1 MLSIVK
7 RSLSGRIA
15 LYASLCAS
23 LSIATVCSAIAW
35 RAGQNAEADAL
46 TLARATARQ
55 AAGTVEG
62 DLHATFAVVQAL
74 SRSLAEQKKTGLP
87 IGRAQL
93 DATLKAT
100 VEQWPN
106 WLGFY
111 SVWAPN
117 ALDGRD
123 AEFAGANPG
132 TDQTGRFL
140 SWWNRLEGKVSVSA
154 VGFVDQAGANDWYDI
169 PCASKRDT
177 WLDVAP
183 FETGGQQIL
192 ASTLSLPIVVDD
204 ECVGIV
210 AVDLALSTLQ
220 KRLQAIP
227 VPIPGAEMALISQR
241 GIYVSDPRADRLGQ
255 PAADQPKTAL
265 AQIAAGQSHQWNDD
279 RGWIHLYTPV
289 TMAPD
294 LPAWAIEMRVP
305 LAETHRASQA
315 LIRWATMVG
324 ILCVLLS
331 SALMLL
337 LVSRTTEPLRRL
349 TQTLESLVVG
359 ASRLDVRLD
368 SRGQDELARIASAFN
383 AFVDKLR
390 GAFGNVSEASSQVDV
405 AASEIASGN
414 QDLSQRTESQS
425 AQLHSVSSAVHSLE
439 DSIRNSAREAR
450 SVAAVAV
457 SVQARAT
464 QSAQAMAEAR
474 KAMDALFDTS
484 RRIEAI
490 IGVIDEL
497 AAQTNILALNA
508 GVESARAGD
517 AGRGFAVVATEVR
530 RLAQAS
536 TSSAQDIRN
545 LITQAAANIDSGHRR
560 IQGVDAAVRDLA
572 ASFSQVLDA
581 VVQIEQRCSAQTVE
595 VERVG
600 SAVGALDGM
609 TQQNAALVEQAA
621 AASAALRQQTERLS
635 DTVSEYLSP
644 SGPSSSRA

>member
-1 MLSIVK
+1 MLSIFQ

-15 LYASLCAS
+15 LYASVCAS
-23 LSIATVCSAIAW
+23 LSIAIVCSAIAW
-35 RAGQNAEADAL
+35 RAGQSAEADAL
-46 TLARATARQ
+46 ALARATTQ
-55 AAGTVEG
+55 HAASIVGS
-62 DLHATFAVVQAL
+62 DLHATYTVAQAL
-74 SRSLAEQKKTGLP
+74 SRSLAEQKQSDLP

-93 DATLKAT
+93 DATLRAT
-100 VEQWPN
+100 IEQSPN

-123 AEFAGANPG
+123 AEFAGSNPG
-132 TDQTGRFL
+132 TDNTGRFL
-140 SWWNRLEGKVSVSA
+140 SWWNRLEGKIGVSPV
-154 VGFVDQAGANDWYDI
+154 VFVDQAGANDWYDL
-169 PCASKRDT
+169 PCQNKRDT

-183 FETGGQQIL
+183 FETGGQKIL
-192 ASTLSLPIVVDD
+192 ASTLSLPILVKGD
-204 ECVGIV
+204 CLGIV

-220 KRLQAIP
+220 KQLQAIQ
-227 VPIPGAEMALISQR
+227 VPIAGAQMALISQR
-241 GIYVSDPRADRLGQ
+241 GIYVSDPRAERLGQ
-255 PAADQPKTAL
+255 PASDQPQAAL
-265 AQIAAGQSHQWNDD
+265 AHIAKGQPFLWNDD
-279 RGWIHLYTPV
+279 QGWIHLYAPV
-289 TMAPD
+289 TMAPG

-305 LAETHRASQA
+305 QAETHRASSA
-315 LIRWATMVG
+315 LVRWATGMG
-324 ILCVLLS
+324 ILSVLAG

-337 LVSRTTEPLRRL
+337 LVTRTTAPLRRL
-349 TQTLESLVVG
+349 TQALESLVAG
-359 ASRLDVRLD
+359 SSRLDVRLD
-368 SRGQDELARIASAFN
+368 TRGKDELARIASAFN

-390 GAFGNVSEASSQVDV
+390 GAFGGVSEASTQVDV

-425 AQLHSVSSAVHSLE
+425 AQLHSVSSAVQSLE
-439 DSIRNSAREAR
+439 DSIRHSADEAR

-536 TSSAQDIRN
+536 TASAQDIRA
-545 LITQAAANIDSGHRR
+545 LITQAAANIEQGHRR
-560 IQGVDAAVRDLA
+560 IQGVDEAVRDLA
-572 ASFSQVLDA
+572 ASFGQVRDA
-581 VVQIEQRCSAQTVE
+581 VVQIEQRCSAQTKE
-595 VERVG
+595 IERVG

-635 DTVSEYLSP
+635 ETVGEYLSP
-644 SGPSSSRA
+644 SASSIRGS